1 MAKSLCLHAC
11 GDSGQ
16 QKEEKGKFFH
26 DVVYYWSYKIR
37 KTTVQKYILFSDF
50 QKIVVAFC
58 FIQATKHPIICFL
71 KKYYM
76 KRILSL
82 TLLLVSAILLTHAQ
96 TTRKVLFIG
105 NSYIYTNDLP
115 NMIKTL
121 ASDCGDTLDY
131 SQSTPSSYTFQN
143 HLSNATTMGFVNAG
157 GWDNVVLQEQSQ
169 LPSFP
174 YSQVQNECFPYA
186 EQLCEAIR
194 TNAPQADIVF
204 FMTWGRRDGDASN
217 CANYPPL
224 CTYEGMDSL
233 LCARYTEMA
242 EQNHA
247 VLSPVGRVWNH
258 LRHEHPEIE
267 LYSSDGSHPSAVGS
281 YAAAVTFYTILFQR
295 SPSCISNDLA
305 VDAAAAQ
312 AVRETVQQVVY
323 NSLDYWYRFVDS
335 TQRVADMA
343 GGGALRVW
351 PNPAG
356 DYVEVD
362 FGTALQETVEL
373 TMYDGL
379 GRAVRRVVVSEV
391 PARIDLTGCPTGLYL
406 LRATA
411 GGRAVGSAKIVR
423 GK

>member
-1 MAKSLCLHAC
+1 
-11 GDSGQ
+11 
-16 QKEEKGKFFH
+16 
-26 DVVYYWSYKIR
+26 
-37 KTTVQKYILFSDF
+37 
-50 QKIVVAFC
+50 
-58 FIQATKHPIICFL
+58 
-71 KKYYM
+71 M
-76 KRILSL
+76 KRILTL
-82 TLLLVSAILLTHAQ
+82 TLLLVAGILLANAQ
-96 TTRKVLFIG
+96 SSRKVLFIG

-121 ASDCGDTLDY
+121 ASDCGDTLEY
-131 SQSTPSSYTFQN
+131 SQSTPGGCTFQN
-143 HLSNATTMGFVNAG
+143 HLSNSTTLSLIQQG
-157 GWDNVVLQEQSQ
+157 GWDHVVLQEQSQ

-186 EQLCEAIR
+186 EQLCQTIR
-194 TNAPQADIVF
+194 GTTPQAMVVF

-247 VLSPVGRVWNH
+247 ALSPVGRVWNH
-258 LRHEHPEIE
+258 LRNEHPEIE

-312 AVRETVQQVVY
+312 AVRETVEQVVY
-323 NSLDYWYRFVDS
+323 DSLDYWYRFVDS
-335 TQRVADMA
+335 TQRVSD
-343 GGGALRVW
+343 GVVGNNLHVY
-351 PNPAG
+351 PNPAESYIDIEMRQPASFG
-356 DYVEVD
+356 AYRYV
-362 FGTALQETVEL
+362 L
-373 TMYDGL
+373 YDVT
-379 GRAVRRVVVSEV
+379 GRAVRETVSTGEA
-391 PARIDLTGCPTGLYL
+391 ARMDLSGCAPGVYL
-406 LRATA
+406 LRGVASGQVVATTK
-411 GGRAVGSAKIVR
+411 VVVT

>member
-1 MAKSLCLHAC
+1 
-11 GDSGQ
+11 
-16 QKEEKGKFFH
+16 
-26 DVVYYWSYKIR
+26 
-37 KTTVQKYILFSDF
+37 
-50 QKIVVAFC
+50 
-58 FIQATKHPIICFL
+58 
-71 KKYYM
+71 M

-82 TLLLVSAILLTHAQ
+82 TLLLVAGILLANAQ

-121 ASDCGDTLDY
+121 AAGCGDTLEY
-131 SQSTPSSYTFQN
+131 SQSTPGGCTFQN
-143 HLSNATTMGFVNAG
+143 HLSNSTTLSLIQQG
-157 GWDNVVLQEQSQ
+157 GWDDVVLQEQSQ

-186 EQLCEAIR
+186 EQLCQTIR
-194 TNAPQADIVF
+194 GTTPQAMVVF

-242 EQNHA
+242 EHNHA
-247 VLSPVGRVWNH
+247 ALSPVGRVWNH
-258 LRHEHPEIE
+258 LRNEHPEIE

-312 AVRETVQQVVY
+312 AVRETVEQVVY
-323 NSLDYWYRFVDS
+323 DRLDYWYRFVDS
-335 TQRVADMA
+335 TQRVSD
-343 GGGALRVW
+343 GVVGNNLHVY
-351 PNPAG
+351 PNPAESYIDIEMSQPATFG
-356 DYVEVD
+356 ACRYV
-362 FGTALQETVEL
+362 L
-373 TMYDGL
+373 YDVA
-379 GRAVRRVVVSEV
+379 GRAVRETVSTGEA
-391 PARIDLTGCPTGLYL
+391 ARMDLSGCAPGVYL
-406 LRATA
+406 LRVVASGQVVAMTKVVVA
-411 GGRAVGSAKIVR
+411 GK
-423 GK
+423 

>member
-1 MAKSLCLHAC
+1 
-11 GDSGQ
+11 
-16 QKEEKGKFFH
+16 
-26 DVVYYWSYKIR
+26 
-37 KTTVQKYILFSDF
+37 
-50 QKIVVAFC
+50 
-58 FIQATKHPIICFL
+58 
-71 KKYYM
+71 M

-82 TLLLVSAILLTHAQ
+82 TLFLVAALLFTNAQ
-96 TTRKVLFIG
+96 NTRKVLFIG

-121 ASDCGDTLDY
+121 ASDCSDTLEY
-131 SQSTPSSYTFQN
+131 SQSTPGGCTFQN
-143 HLSNATTMGFVNAG
+143 HLSNSTTLSLIQQG
-157 GWDNVVLQEQSQ
+157 GWDHVVLQEQSQ

-186 EQLCEAIR
+186 EQLCQTIHG
-194 TNAPQADIVF
+194 TTPQAMVVF

-247 VLSPVGRVWNH
+247 ALSPVGRVWNH
-258 LRHEHPEIE
+258 LRNEHPEIE

-312 AVRETVQQVVY
+312 AVRETVEQVVY
-323 NSLDYWYRFVDS
+323 DSLDYWYRFVDS
-335 TQRVADMA
+335 TQRVSD
-343 GGGALRVW
+343 GVVGNNLHVY
-351 PNPAG
+351 PNPAESYI
-356 DYVEVD
+356 DIEMSQPAT
-362 FGTALQETVEL
+362 FGTCRYVL
-373 TMYDGL
+373 YDVA
-379 GRAVRRVVVSEV
+379 GRAIREMVATGEARMDLSGCV
-391 PARIDLTGCPTGLYL
+391 PGVYL
-406 LRATA
+406 LRAVASGQVVATTKVVVT
-411 GGRAVGSAKIVR
+411 RK
-423 GK
+423 